1 MSEEKIIILPNT
13 KNLEI
18 YTSKSLNNF
27 LLPLKDYSIG
37 FDIYFEIDEINELA
51 KKHNIYVM
59 INKFMHKE
67 ISLFKEIYQKFDK
80 KINFFIED
88 IGLVNIIDKNRVVLY
103 ENHILSNH
111 IGVNFLKDLG
121 IENVVIN
128 NDLTIDE
135 IEEIKEKT
143 TSKLYYFYIT
153 RNTLMYSKR
162 ALVTN
167 FKKYNNILDNE
178 KELSVKE
185 KVTKTPL
192 LFKEEDGQTTVAYS
206 KIFASNKYIDKIN
219 KLDYLIINT
228 TFMSNLE
235 QKIVLENYKSEKLI
249 DILDTDYY
257 FLENEIKY
265 KIGDLK

>member
-1 MSEEKIIILPNT
+1 
-13 KNLEI
+13 
-18 YTSKSLNNF
+18 
-27 LLPLKDYSIG
+27 
-37 FDIYFEIDEINELA
+37 
-51 KKHNIYVM
+51 
-59 INKFMHKE
+59 
-67 ISLFKEIYQKFDK
+67 
-80 KINFFIED
+80 
-88 IGLVNIIDKNRVVLY
+88 
-103 ENHILSNH
+103 
-111 IGVNFLKDLG
+111 
-121 IENVVIN
+121 
-128 NDLTIDE
+128 
-135 IEEIKEKT
+135 
-143 TSKLYYFYIT
+143 
-153 RNTLMYSKR
+153 MYSKR

-192 LFKEEDGQTTVAYS
+192 IFKEEDGQTTVAYS

-265 KIGDLK
+265 KIGDLKWNTNY